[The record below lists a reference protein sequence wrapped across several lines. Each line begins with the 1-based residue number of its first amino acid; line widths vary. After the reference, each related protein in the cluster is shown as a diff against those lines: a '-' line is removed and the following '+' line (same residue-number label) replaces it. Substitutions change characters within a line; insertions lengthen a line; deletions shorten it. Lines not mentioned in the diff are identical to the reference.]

1 MPSRRSR
8 VLLLCSVAA
17 LLGACAQ
24 NAAGDTN
31 NATRIE
37 TDQDTIRF
45 IVNGEEQARI
55 DQDGLHVRHGV
66 TSATSRL
73 IDPALPYPPDASGAP
88 TK

>member
-31 NATRIE
+31 SDQIE

-73 IDPALPYPPDASGAP
+73 IDPALPTA
-88 TK
+88 